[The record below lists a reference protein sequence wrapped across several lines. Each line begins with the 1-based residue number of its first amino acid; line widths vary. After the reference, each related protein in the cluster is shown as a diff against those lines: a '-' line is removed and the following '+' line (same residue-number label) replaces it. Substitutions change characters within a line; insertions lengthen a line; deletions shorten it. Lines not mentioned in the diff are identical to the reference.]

1 MGNNKWAI
9 MKTISEEPKTGNVTF
24 KSKTMGDFVRKRRWN
39 LIVGCLMGL
48 IMAGLIV
55 WVILFMVRSD
65 QTKARTAR
73 LPLPVQT
80 LPATVTTLHEEIGAS
95 GVLQQSLTVSMT
107 VKIVSRVLNVPVDLG
122 YIVKKGDL
130 LTQLDDALFV
140 SNLTEAEVS
149 EEHAR
154 NQLRR
159 MEALER
165 QKLGS
170 AVDTETARTLE
181 AQAQGALIAA
191 RINLDNTKVIS
202 PLNAVVLARGV
213 NPGEFT
219 KVDQEAIRLGAI
231 DDVMMVANVSEV
243 ALGSVHVGMKADVGT
258 DAYPGVT
265 FKGEVVKINANISDQ
280 TRTFETFILIH
291 NNDLRLKPGVTG
303 YARLEGKR
311 MALAIPSTAIMN
323 PIGDRATV
331 FVVGDDERAHL
342 REIRQGLMVGGMTE
356 ILNGVREGEQLVT
369 VGQLN
374 LRENDLVYPNKVA
387 PWNKR

>member
-1 MGNNKWAI
+1 MNG
-9 MKTISEEPKTGNVTF
+9 
-24 KSKTMGDFVRKRRWN
+24 FVRKRRWD
-39 LIVGCLMGL
+39 LIVGLLMGL

-80 LPATVTTLHEEIGAS
+80 LPATVTTLHEEVGAS
-95 GVLQQSLTVSMT
+95 GVVQQSLTVSMT

-130 LTQLDDALFV
+130 LAQLDDALFV
-140 SNLTEAEVS
+140 ANLTEAKVN

-159 MEALER
+159 METLER
-165 QKLGS
+165 QKLAS
-170 AVDTETARTLE
+170 AVDTEMARTLE
-181 AQAQGALIAA
+181 AQAQGEIITAQ
-191 RINLDNTKVIS
+191 INLDNTKVIS
-202 PLNAVVLARGV
+202 PLNAVVLARGI

-219 KVDQEAIRLGAI
+219 RLDEEAIRLGAI
-231 DDVMMVANVSEV
+231 DDVMMIASVNEAS
-243 ALGSVHVGMKADVGT
+243 LGFVHLGMEAAVGT
-258 DAYPGVT
+258 DAYPGVP
-265 FKGEVVKINANISDQ
+265 FRGEVVKINANINDQ
-280 TRTFETFILIH
+280 NRTFEAYILIH
-291 NNDLRLKPGVTG
+291 NHDLRLKPGVTG
-303 YARLEGKR
+303 YARLEGER

-331 FVVGDDERAHL
+331 FVVGDDQRAHL
-342 REIRQGLMVGGMTE
+342 RAIRLGLMVGGMTE
-356 ILNGVREGEQLVT
+356 ILGGVREGEQLVT

-374 LRENDLVYPNKVA
+374 LREADLVDPNKVA
-387 PWNKR
+387 PWNKI